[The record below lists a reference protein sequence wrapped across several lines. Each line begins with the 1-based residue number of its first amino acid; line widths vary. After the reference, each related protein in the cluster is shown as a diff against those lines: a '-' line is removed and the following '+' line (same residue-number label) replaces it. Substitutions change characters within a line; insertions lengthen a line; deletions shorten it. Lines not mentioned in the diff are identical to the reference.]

1 MPRPM
6 LFEATQRPQALPSTG
21 VATKVDS
28 CGLRMFSHSPP
39 HPPTMENR
47 PDWGQAEQERGP
59 AIAKDYD
66 GGWRVCQKSVDLH
79 ANRAAGRMALSKTPS
94 HFSQNIHE
102 NCVFIHGFGVFIH
115 GLLFAVF
122 AVASSSYFSFTNE
135 KERDREAKRAKT
147 VIHGFLNSNKKYPR
161 IYFQSPLFSWL
172 KFWANVNVDADLGRF
187 LALSTHPRRKMPMS
201 SLKVVRNER

>member
-1 MPRPM
+1 MSC
-6 LFEATQRPQALPSTG
+6 LQATQRPQALPRTG
-21 VATKVDS
+21 VATNMDS
-28 CGLRMFSHSPP
+28 CDLRMFSHSPP

-47 PDWGQAEQERGP
+47 PDWGQAEQERGA

-66 GGWRVCQKSVDLH
+66 GGWRVCQKSVDWPV
-79 ANRAAGRMALSKTPS
+79 NRAAGRMALRKVPS
-94 HFSQNIHE
+94 RISQNIHG
-102 NCVFIHGFGVFIH
+102 NGVFIHGFGVFIH
-115 GLLFAVF
+115 ALFFAVF

-147 VIHGFLNSNKKYPR
+147 SIHGFSNRNKKYPR

-172 KFWANVNVDADLGRF
+172 KFWANVNVDADLGWF
-187 LALSTHPRRKMPMS
+187 LALSTHPRRKTPIP

>member
-1 MPRPM
+1 MSC
-6 LFEATQRPQALPSTG
+6 LQATQRPQALPNMR
-21 VATKVDS
+21 VAPEVDS
-28 CGLRMFSHSPP
+28 CGLRMSRLPPP
-39 HPPTMENR
+39 HPPTSKT
-47 PDWGQAEQERGP
+47 PPKWGQAGQKQGG
-59 AIAKDYD
+59 AIAKTYA
-66 GGWRVCQKSVDLH
+66 GGRRVCQKSVDLTF
-79 ANRAAGRMALSKTPS
+79 NRAAGRMVLSKTPS

-122 AVASSSYFSFTNE
+122 AVEASSYFSFTNE

-147 VIHGFLNSNKKYPR
+147 VIHEFLNRNKKYPR